1 MKNIREFTIALTEK
15 GDKMRTKQA
24 FKNALMS
31 LLLQVVL
38 ALSGIIIPRFF
49 IALYG
54 SAVNGLVSSITQFI
68 SYMALVEAGIGA
80 AGTVALYKP
89 IADGDR
95 PRINSIV
102 SAARSFYNRSGL
114 IFLGLV
120 VALVIFYPFAV
131 KNEITDLSFI
141 RTMIAVLAVSGIVDY
156 FYLGKYRVLLMA
168 DQRGYVISLAQII
181 GTVIMTVVCIVLMEL
196 NCSALLVK
204 GTNAA
209 IYILRSLIVGLYV
222 KKHYRN
228 VNFKAEPDFKAYDQ
242 RWSALLHQVVG
253 MLVNNAAVVLLTL
266 LIDEN
271 ALVEVSVYS
280 VYNLVGYS
288 LYSLTNSISSALGS
302 GFGEVMSK
310 GETDV
315 LHRSYSSYEYAFF
328 LVIFIVYTCVAVL
341 LYPFVGLYSASF
353 TDGNYLRWSLVGLFT
368 ASGLLQS
375 LRLPG
380 LTLICAAGHY
390 RQTRWRAILEAV
402 INLTLSLALIKPFGL
417 NGVMIGICASYL
429 YRSADVIVYAAKN
442 FVNKTLKK
450 SALRILRNIVASGV
464 LVTLGIM
471 FIPQT
476 VGSWLGW
483 VAYSCIFGIIALTV
497 FAIVNIVF
505 EPQEFKALL
514 GRVKEI
520 FGK

>member
-1 MKNIREFTIALTEK
+1 
-15 GDKMRTKQA
+15 MRTKQA
-24 FKNALMS
+24 FKNAMMS
-31 LLLQVVL
+31 LMLQVVL

-89 IADGDR
+89 IADGDQS
-95 PRINSIV
+95 RINSIV

-120 VALVIFYPFAV
+120 VALALFYPFAV

-141 RTMIAVLAVSGIVDY
+141 RTMIVVLSVSGIVDY

-168 DQRGYVISLAQII
+168 DQRGYVISIAQIM
-181 GTVIMTVVCIVLMEL
+181 GTVVMTVVCIVLMEL

-242 RWSALLHQVVG
+242 RWAALLHQVVG
-253 MLVNNAAVVLLTL
+253 MVVNNAAVILLTL
-266 LIDEN
+266 MLSEN

-280 VYNLVGYS
+280 VYNLVSYS
-288 LYSLTNSISSALGS
+288 LYSLTTSISNALGS
-302 GFGEVMSK
+302 GFGEVISK

-315 LHRSYSSYEYAFF
+315 LRRSFSIYEYAFF

-353 TDGNYLRWSLVGLFT
+353 TDGVYLRWALVGLFT

-380 LTLICAAGHY
+380 LTLICAAGHFK
-390 RQTRWRAILEAV
+390 QTRWRAVLEAA
-402 INLTLSLALIKPFGL
+402 INLGLSMVLIKPFGL
-417 NGVMIGICASYL
+417 NGVLIGMCASYL
-429 YRSADVIVYAAKN
+429 YRTTDVIIYSAKH
-442 FVNKTLKK
+442 FVKGTLKLTAWRIVRNLAV
-450 SALRILRNIVASGV
+450 SA
-464 LVTLGIM
+464 TLIAGGIWLL
-471 FIPQT
+471 PSS
-476 VGSWLGW
+476 VDSWLGW
-483 VAYSCIFGIIALTV
+483 IIQAVVFGIAALV
-497 FAIVNIVF
+497 LIIGLNIVC
-505 EPQEFKALL
+505 EPKEFKNLL

-520 FGK
+520 IGKA